1 LIGDTSDVYKGL
13 LRGEIV
19 GSDDEDD
26 GIRELKRMVGE
37 SANVSASAVF
47 ASAVFASAVFA
58 SAVFAGAVFND
69 GERATSLDA
78 IFEIWIEDFGE
89 GRVVVVRR
97 ERFTPVL

>member
-47 ASAVFASAVFA
+47 ASAVFA
-58 SAVFAGAVFND
+58 GAVFND

>member
-58 SAVFAGAVFND
+58 GAVFND